1 MNFNSQGLII
11 SIIILISMMLIC
23 HTVNFL
29 YPKNINYNMHHNNHN
44 KPKPHNKNQNSFS
57 NLLLAIPNNT
67 LPNEYNKIY
76 YDYDNKNKQSEC
88 NLKKEAE
95 IPCKVVSSCNS
106 TPTPTQKY
114 QLSDSE
120 LAVVY
125 RDAYAS
131 AGREVLLRTLN
142 EE

>member
-29 YPKNINYNMHHNNHN
+29 YPKNINYNMHHN

-67 LPNEYNKIY
+67 VPNEYNKIY

>member
-29 YPKNINYNMHHNNHN
+29 YPKNINYNINHNNYN

-106 TPTPTQKY
+106 TSTPTKY